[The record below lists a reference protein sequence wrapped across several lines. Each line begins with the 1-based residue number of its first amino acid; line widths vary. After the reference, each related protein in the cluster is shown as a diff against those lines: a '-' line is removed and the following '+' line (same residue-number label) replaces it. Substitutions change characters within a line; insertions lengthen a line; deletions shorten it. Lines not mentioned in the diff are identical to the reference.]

1 MEEDVHHD
9 VILNRLDLLVYLD
22 CVVKEILR
30 FSPPLDGGARTLTMN
45 DRLPNSGIQ
54 LLMQHVTFIDGGLE
68 VNVGG
73 HIQGLTVMPKYIG
86 VKIKFDSEI

>member
-54 LLMQHVTFIDGGLE
+54 LYTSDQIIIPIWILSKDPRYWSIDPEL
-68 VNVGG
+68 V
-73 HIQGLTVMPKYIG
+73 Y
-86 VKIKFDSEI
+86 SERF